1 MNRPAFTPNL
11 RQLRAFRAVY
21 HLRKLSAA
29 AEQLSVTQSA
39 VSVLIRQL
47 EEGLGARLF
56 DRTTRSLRP
65 TPAATEALA
74 IAERVL
80 RDVDSLG
87 AGLRDLG
94 ALRRGRVCIAIT
106 PTLGEILLPPV
117 VRRFTQMH
125 PGIHVVIDDCS
136 PDQFVSRVAGEHV
149 DFGIGSPERAAADV
163 DARKLRADT
172 LALVCREDH
181 PLARR
186 RQVRWADLA
195 GRPLITVRAGY
206 GIRPLVDGAAA
217 QAGVRLDVVNDV
229 TFLSTALWMVEAG
242 LGAAVM
248 PSAYVRGDQ
257 HPTLVVRK
265 LHAPVVSRDISVIT
279 KRGRPRSAAA
289 EAFLQVLDAEPG

>member
-1 MNRPAFTPNL
+1 MNRQAFTPNL

-29 AEQLSVTQSA
+29 AEQLSLTQSA

-47 EEGLGARLF
+47 EDGLGTRLF

-65 TPAATEALA
+65 TSAATEALA

-87 AGLRDLG
+87 AGLRDLS
-94 ALRRGRVCIAIT
+94 ALRRGRVSVAIT
-106 PTLGEILLPPV
+106 PTLGEILLPAV
-117 VRRFTQMH
+117 VRRFTQAH
-125 PGIHVVIDDCS
+125 PGIRVVIDDCS
-136 PDQFVSRVAGEHV
+136 PDQFVSRVVGEHV
-149 DFGIGSPERAAADV
+149 DLGIGSPERAAADV
-163 DARKLRADT
+163 DTRKLLADT
-172 LALVCREDH
+172 LAFVCREDH
-181 PLARR
+181 PLAKR
-186 RQVRWADLA
+186 RQLRWADL
-195 GRPLITVRAGY
+195 GGEPLITVRPGY

-217 QAGVRLDVVNDV
+217 QAGVQLDVVNDV

-248 PSAYVRGDQ
+248 PSAYVRRDQ

-265 LHAPVVSRDISVIT
+265 LYAPVVSRDISVIT
-279 KRGRPRSAAA
+279 KRGRSMSAA
-289 EAFLQVLDAEPG
+289 